1 MKLLFITQKLH
12 GQDAF
17 GVLWVEALQ
26 KQGYDVTVLC
36 LESRPED
43 VLRVLKRTTPL
54 SFPVYSLGKERG
66 KGKIAQIFTFLRLIH
81 TLSYDRVF
89 IHMSPVW
96 GIFGAPVWMAR
107 RTPVYLW
114 YTHYKM
120 QLGLWM
126 LGRYAKRLF
135 CATSQSL
142 PQYEG
147 NPKKVVVG
155 HGIDLTFWLKRENVS
170 TDPKRL
176 LVVHRLSRSKRVEII
191 LRAMVLLPGF
201 SLDVYGVEAESA
213 YVQELKALVQELAL
227 GERVTFHGTVP
238 LSELPALFTHHRLIL
253 NMASETIDKTMLEAM
268 TCGCYP
274 VVTARNAA
282 AIGLRIDAE
291 RFGRQVG
298 VPVAPKEDVPEAIA
312 DVVRLYAEKP
322 PMNGEEMYRVVSERH
337 SLANLITKMDRYIR
351 PGE

>member
-1 MKLLFITQKLH
+1 M
-12 GQDAF
+12 
-17 GVLWVEALQ
+17 
-26 KQGYDVTVLC
+26 
-36 LESRPED
+36 
-43 VLRVLKRTTPL
+43 
-54 SFPVYSLGKERG
+54 
-66 KGKIAQIFTFLRLIH
+66 
-81 TLSYDRVF
+81 
-89 IHMSPVW
+89 
-96 GIFGAPVWMAR
+96 
-107 RTPVYLW
+107 YLW